1 MPPDVTSL
9 RELLDRLPAGESL
22 PSEAAIDQARGA
34 VAAAWMSAKL
44 AREGGSVTVALEAIE
59 KLSWMALEAL
69 AGEPLD

>member
-1 MPPDVTSL
+1 MPADTTTL

-22 PSEAAIDQARGA
+22 PSEPAIDQARGA

-44 AREGGSVTVALEAIE
+44 AKEGGSTTVALDAIE
-59 KLSWMALEAL
+59 KLTWMALEAL